1 MWFRHHHSILHKY
14 QLILS
19 FTIILLNIINLHF
32 NGIALNF
39 NENVLLDTEILKVLS
54 NLKGIPKNMTKY
66 ELNEIRKTIPKT
78 VENWINFMNNEQ
90 FLHDYEYG
98 RITVDD
104 YNDLQKSIVFLRI
117 VPCEINTV
125 EQLKYCFI
133 FQPSS
138 IIPKHKIQSSTL
150 SAYIHSWINPN
161 QLKLHVFLINTKH
174 EIYEHFYINLNNK
187 TLNNVIEYSNMKSIH
202 RAVTWDI
209 SLMMENLQ
217 YSKYHLIHSMIMTL
231 VNINDGG
238 NNVDDIHLDYIHL
251 SDQTISYSLNTMA
264 NVNDSIEN
272 VLFDNNNVDDDEE
285 QSFINDNINK
295 DTTDEDHSNM
305 NVKMNEIFDE
315 DNNNNELIETNDEK
329 LDNLLMKRI
338 NNHKLSKNFFNI
350 IDNVL
355 HHNTQIIINM
365 KTKKILQL
373 ENQYSLRKR
382 LIHRSFLTDSI
393 KSSHHS
399 LQSCPSFLDKNKR
412 ETKCCLFRY
421 TLNKM
426 QMDQNDKLRFIIFPH
441 HLPMN
446 MCHGRCIGLYM
457 PTDNA
462 HSILMNRYFSGL
474 GSVER
479 EAIYNSMPCC
489 AANETIPFTIL
500 YKNHKDQL
508 VTETLPKAVKT
519 NCACS

>member
-1 MWFRHHHSILHKY
+1 MDREFLDMHKY
-14 QLILS
+14 QLMLLL
-19 FTIILLNIINLHF
+19 TIIILFNLI
-32 NGIALNF
+32 NGILMNF
-39 NENVLLDTEILKVLS
+39 NENLLLDTEILKVLS

-98 RITVDD
+98 RITKDI
-104 YNDLQKSIVFLRI
+104 YNDLQKSIVFLHI

-125 EQLKYCFI
+125 KQLKYCFI

-138 IIPKHKIQSSTL
+138 NIPKYKIQLATL

-161 QLKLHVFLINTKH
+161 QLKLHVFLINTKY
-174 EIYEHFYINLNNK
+174 EVYEHFYINLNNK

-202 RAVTWDI
+202 RVVTWDI
-209 SLMMENLQ
+209 SLMMKNLQ
-217 YSKYHLIHSMIMTL
+217 YSKYQFIHSIIMTL
-231 VNINDGG
+231 VNINDDD
-238 NNVDDIHLDYIHL
+238 NNVDDIHLNYINL
-251 SDQTISYSLNTMA
+251 FNQKISYSLNTLI
-264 NVNDSIEN
+264 NINDSIEN
-272 VLFDNNNVDDDEE
+272 VLFNNYNNEKE
-285 QSFINDNINK
+285 QLFKNENINK
-295 DTTDEDHSNM
+295 DTTDEDDSNI
-305 NVKMNEIFDE
+305 NVEMNEIFNE
-315 DNNNNELIETNDEK
+315 DNINNNNNNNNNELTEINNEK
-329 LDNLLMKRI
+329 LDNLLMKQI
-338 NNHKLSKNFFNI
+338 NNHKFYKNIDNI

-365 KTKKILQL
+365 KTKRILQL
-373 ENQYSLRKR
+373 ENQYSIRKR

-393 KSSHHS
+393 KSSHH
-399 LQSCPSFLDKNKR
+399 LIQSCPSFLDKNKR